1 MRPGAE
7 IWSTHQRLITA
18 TKSASGIAL
27 WLENLPFAFLLAI
40 GGLMDALKK
49 YGNDAVRIV

>member
-1 MRPGAE
+1 
-7 IWSTHQRLITA
+7 LITA
-18 TKSASGIAL
+18 TKFASGTAL
-27 WLENLPFAFLLAI
+27 WVENLPFAFLLAI